1 MYILHFVSEEL
12 IYSEQQKVNQHY
24 SGTYDQIAVSV
35 LSKYLKVPNKKIG
48 IVEKTRGIHDSIV
61 PLLTPFET
69 VQWLSKRE
77 TTLLISPISGKRY
90 IKSDDNQ
97 LFIIIE
103 SHQMTIVNH
112 QYSYNIDIA
121 GKSFEKISQ
130 VFDAELYCETA

>member
-1 MYILHFVSEEL
+1 MNPTIDKHASDYDHEAFSISKRL
-12 IYSEQQKVNQHY
+12 I
-24 SGTYDQIAVSV
+24 
-35 LSKYLKVPNKKIG
+35 
-48 IVEKTRGIHDSIV
+48 
-61 PLLTPFET
+61 
-69 VQWLSKRE
+69 SKRE

-130 VFDAELYCETA
+130 VFDAEVEKRREDMEAEIRSNVKHSLSNIYKNLLNEKV

>member
-1 MYILHFVSEEL
+1 MNPDLRDKTKDNFEVESFAICKRL
-12 IYSEQQKVNQHY
+12 I
-24 SGTYDQIAVSV
+24 
-35 LSKYLKVPNKKIG
+35 SK
-48 IVEKTRGIHDSIV
+48 
-61 PLLTPFET
+61 
-69 VQWLSKRE
+69 QE

-90 IKSDDNQ
+90 IKSDGNQ

-130 VFDAELYCETA
+130 VFDAEVEKRREQMEADIRSNVKHSLSNIYKNLLNEKV

>member
-1 MYILHFVSEEL
+1 MIHKLNRFFQRTAIKTFRLMNPNIDKHASDYDHEAFSIAKRL
-12 IYSEQQKVNQHY
+12 I
-24 SGTYDQIAVSV
+24 
-35 LSKYLKVPNKKIG
+35 
-48 IVEKTRGIHDSIV
+48 
-61 PLLTPFET
+61 
-69 VQWLSKRE
+69 SKRE
-77 TTLLISPISGKRY
+77 TILLISPISRKRY

-130 VFDAELYCETA
+130 VFDAEVEKRRENMEAEIRSNVKHSLSNIYKNLLNEKV

>member
-1 MYILHFVSEEL
+1 MIRMMNPDLRDKTKDNFEVESFAICKRL
-12 IYSEQQKVNQHY
+12 I
-24 SGTYDQIAVSV
+24 
-35 LSKYLKVPNKKIG
+35 
-48 IVEKTRGIHDSIV
+48 
-61 PLLTPFET
+61 
-69 VQWLSKRE
+69 SKRE

-97 LFIIIE
+97 LFVIIE

-130 VFDAELYCETA
+130 VFDAEVEKRREDMEAEIRSNVKHSLSNIYKSLLNEKI

>member
-1 MYILHFVSEEL
+1 MIHQFKRYIQRVAIKTIRLMNPNIDKHASDYDNEAFSIAKRL
-12 IYSEQQKVNQHY
+12 I
-24 SGTYDQIAVSV
+24 
-35 LSKYLKVPNKKIG
+35 
-48 IVEKTRGIHDSIV
+48 
-61 PLLTPFET
+61 
-69 VQWLSKRE
+69 SKRE
-77 TTLLISPISGKRY
+77 TVLLISPISGKRY

-130 VFDAELYCETA
+130 VFDAEVEKRREDMEAEIRSNVKHSLSNIYKNLLNEKI

>member
-1 MYILHFVSEEL
+1 MIHKFKRYIQRTAIKTIRLMNPGIDKHASDYDHEAFSISKRL
-12 IYSEQQKVNQHY
+12 I
-24 SGTYDQIAVSV
+24 
-35 LSKYLKVPNKKIG
+35 
-48 IVEKTRGIHDSIV
+48 
-61 PLLTPFET
+61 
-69 VQWLSKRE
+69 SKRE

-121 GKSFEKISQ
+121 GK
-130 VFDAELYCETA
+130 

>member
-1 MYILHFVSEEL
+1 MLHRFKRFFQRTDIKSIRLMSPDFSDKSKENFNAESFAICKRL
-12 IYSEQQKVNQHY
+12 I
-24 SGTYDQIAVSV
+24 
-35 LSKYLKVPNKKIG
+35 
-48 IVEKTRGIHDSIV
+48 
-61 PLLTPFET
+61 
-69 VQWLSKRE
+69 SKRE

-130 VFDAELYCETA
+130 VFDAEVEKRRENMEAEIRSNVKHSLSNIYKNLLSEKV

>member
-1 MYILHFVSEEL
+1 MIHKFNRFLQRSAIKMIRMMNPDLRDKTKDNFEVESFAICKRL
-12 IYSEQQKVNQHY
+12 I
-24 SGTYDQIAVSV
+24 
-35 LSKYLKVPNKKIG
+35 SK
-48 IVEKTRGIHDSIV
+48 
-61 PLLTPFET
+61 
-69 VQWLSKRE
+69 QE

-90 IKSDDNQ
+90 IKSDGNQ

-130 VFDAELYCETA
+130 VFDAEVEKRREDMEAEIRSNVKHSLSNIYKSLLNEKI